1 MRLTPRAGVPAPTTR
16 RRQRGLGLLEVLL
29 FIAIVGGLAT
39 VGYLEWRERS
49 ALQSSR
55 QERASLSQA
64 DTAVI
69 TFATVMRRLP
79 CPDTDRDGLED
90 CGAGAQKGW
99 LPSASLKLAG
109 ADAGVGVAQL
119 RYLVQRGA
127 TAYDLAVL
135 GDDWRPLE
143 YDDGATTFAAM
154 RDTVGNGGS
163 YQANILTLPDLCQRV
178 GQGVAA
184 TFGAGMAHVT
194 SSPLRPV
201 AYALVHPGL
210 EDTDGDGSLFDGVNG
225 AAGNTVEDPDRSPLL
240 SSYDDV
246 VRERSLASLQSA
258 FHCQPLAQSIDTVAL
273 GLDVVNQV
281 DEMREDN
288 IDAAE
293 RAVIFA
299 ALGAAITA
307 VELTASV
314 VEAASDTGNAVA
326 EATLCGATLGLA
338 VNACAAF
345 PQHIA
350 SAVLAGVSTAANIAT
365 IALNVT
371 AAIMAGNAL
380 VLADNSRPPASV
392 SCPVPDVSA
401 ALAASLD
408 EWNKAKAEVT
418 RLEGEVAAKQI
429 ELANANI
436 AKTAAITALES
447 SVLTDGFIGGI
458 SSTLDGTVDQLIAG
472 SNTWNQEALD
482 YAAAQ
487 ATRTLYQTEYDSWSD
502 IVVRYNDMLTNRTM
516 LIPQVEAEIA
526 ALDILIAAETD
537 QTAKEALQLQRSN
550 KQGEL
555 ALLNDVT
562 TLTSERDNA
571 IVKRDQ
577 AYVNL
582 QAAIAAEANALAVL
596 NGARGSYQTAYA
608 NLANG
613 SWGPY
618 LIQRTPPL
626 GSLTACTP
634 QTFPSTCPGASIQ
647 TRPFVLAAMQD
658 LFGSGGDTGSTQPH
672 ADSKYMRPLTIQR
685 QLDGLNAQLTAAR
698 EMEVDTKKR
707 YDDLKAQADN
717 PPACNLTGTGVTPW
731 SPTTAADLLINVDVK
746 GGTR

>member
-1 MRLTPRAGVPAPTTR
+1 MRVTSRAGLPAPPPR
-16 RRQRGLGLLEVLL
+16 RRHRGLGLLEVLL

-99 LPSASLKLAG
+99 LPSVSLKLAG

-154 RDTVGNGGS
+154 RDTTASGGS

-178 GQGVAA
+178 GEGAVA
-184 TFGAGMAHVT
+184 TFGTGMAHVT
-194 SSPLRPV
+194 ASPLRPV

-246 VRERSLASLQSA
+246 VRERSFASLQSA

-314 VEAASDTGNAVA
+314 VEAASDSGNAVA

-380 VLADNSRPPASV
+380 VLADNSRPPESV

-418 RLEGEVAAKQI
+418 RLEGAVVQKQI
-429 ELANANI
+429 ELANAN
-436 AKTAAITALES
+436 ATKTDAINALYFWVRYGGS
-447 SVLTDGFIGGI
+447 SSD
-458 SSTLDGTVDQLIAG
+458 LDGSVTLLING

-482 YAAAQ
+482 YAEAQ
-487 ATRTLYQTEYDSWSD
+487 ATRTLFQTEYNSWSD
-502 IVVRYNDMLTNRTM
+502 IVVRYNNMLANRTT

-537 QTAKEALQLQRSN
+537 QTAKESLQLQRSN

-562 TLTSERDNA
+562 TLTSERDNG

-582 QAAIAAEANALAVL
+582 QAAITAEANALAVL
-596 NGARGSYQTAYA
+596 NGALASYQTAYA

-613 SWGPY
+613 SLGPY
-618 LIQRTPPL
+618 TIQTTPL
-626 GSLTACTP
+626 VFITACTP
-634 QTFPSTCPGASIQ
+634 QPLPAPACPGGSVQ
-647 TRPFVLAAMQD
+647 TSAAVALAMRD
-658 LFGSGGDTGSTQPH
+658 LYGSGADTGSTQPH

-685 QLDGLNAQLTAAR
+685 ELDGLNAQLTAAR

>member
-1 MRLTPRAGVPAPTTR
+1 MRVAPGAGVPTLKTR

-39 VGYLEWRERS
+39 VGYLEWRDRS

-90 CGAGAQKGW
+90 CGSGAQKGW
-99 LPSASLKLAG
+99 LPSVSLKLAG

-127 TAYDLAVL
+127 SAYDLTVL

-143 YDDGATTFAAM
+143 YDADANTFAAM
-154 RDTVGNGGS
+154 RETTASGGS

-178 GQGVAA
+178 GEGAAA
-184 TFGAGMAHVT
+184 TFGTGMAHVT

-210 EDTDGDGSLFDGVNG
+210 EDTDGDGSLFDGVN
-225 AAGNTVEDPDRSPLL
+225 ASAGNTVEDPDRSPLL
-240 SSYDDV
+240 SNYDDV
-246 VRERSLASLQSA
+246 VRERSFASLQSA
-258 FHCQPLAQSIDTVAL
+258 FHCQPLAQSINTVAL

-281 DEMREDN
+281 DEMREGN

-350 SAVLAGVSTAANIAT
+350 SAVLAGVSTVANIAT

-380 VLADNSRPPASV
+380 VLADNSRPPESV

-401 ALAASLD
+401 ALAASLT
-408 EWNKAKAEVT
+408 EWNKAKAEVI
-418 RLEGEVAAKQI
+418 RLEGEVAAKQT
-429 ELANANI
+429 ELTNANT
-436 AKTAAITALES
+436 AKTNAINTLYYWVRYGGS
-447 SVLTDGFIGGI
+447 SSD
-458 SSTLDGTVDQLIAG
+458 LDGTVNQLINGA
-472 SNTWNQEALD
+472 NTWNQEALD
-482 YAAAQ
+482 YATAQ

-502 IVVRYNDMLTNRTM
+502 IVVRYNDMLTNRTT

-537 QTAKEALQLQRSN
+537 PTAKEALQLQRSN
-550 KQGEL
+550 KLGEL

-582 QAAIAAEANALAVL
+582 QAAITAEATALAVL
-596 NGARGSYQTAYA
+596 NSARGSYQTAYG

-613 SWGPY
+613 SLGPY
-618 LIQRTPPL
+618 NFYYPPL
-626 GSLTACTP
+626 TFVACTTQP
-634 QTFPSTCPGASIQ
+634 LPAPACPASSYSTSPN
-647 TRPFVLAAMQD
+647 VLAAMQD

>member
-1 MRLTPRAGVPAPTTR
+1 MRVAPGAGVPTLKTR

-39 VGYLEWRERS
+39 VGYLEWRDRS

-64 DTAVI
+64 DAAVI

-90 CGAGAQKGW
+90 CGSGAQKGW
-99 LPSASLKLAG
+99 LPSVSLKLAG

-127 TAYDLAVL
+127 SAYDLTVL

-143 YDDGATTFAAM
+143 YDADANTFAAM
-154 RDTVGNGGS
+154 RETTASGGS

-178 GQGVAA
+178 GEGAAA
-184 TFGAGMAHVT
+184 TFGTGMAHVT

-210 EDTDGDGSLFDGVNG
+210 EDTDGDGSLFDGVN
-225 AAGNTVEDPDRSPLL
+225 ASAGNTVEDPDRSPLL
-240 SSYDDV
+240 SNYDDV
-246 VRERSLASLQSA
+246 VRERSFASLQSA
-258 FHCQPLAQSIDTVAL
+258 FHCQPLAQSINTVAL

-281 DEMREDN
+281 DEMREGN

-350 SAVLAGVSTAANIAT
+350 SAVLAGVSTVANIAT

-380 VLADNSRPPASV
+380 VLADNSRPPESV

-401 ALAASLD
+401 ALAASLE
-408 EWNKAKAEVT
+408 EWNKAKAEVI

-429 ELANANI
+429 ELTNANT
-436 AKTAAITALES
+436 AKTDAINTLYS
-447 SVLTDGFIGGI
+447 SVRYGG
-458 SSTLDGTVDQLIAG
+458 SSSDLDGTVNQLINGA
-472 SNTWNQEALD
+472 NTWNQEALD
-482 YAAAQ
+482 YATAQ

-502 IVVRYNDMLTNRTM
+502 IVVRYDDMLTNRTT

-526 ALDILIAAETD
+526 ALDILIAAATD
-537 QTAKEALQLQRSN
+537 PTAKEALQLQRSN
-550 KQGEL
+550 KLGEL

-582 QAAIAAEANALAVL
+582 QAAITAEATALAVL
-596 NGARGSYQTAYA
+596 NSARGSYQTAYA

-613 SWGPY
+613 SLGPY
-618 LIQRTPPL
+618 NFYYPPL
-626 GSLTACTP
+626 TFVACTTQP
-634 QTFPSTCPGASIQ
+634 LPAPACPASSYSTSPN
-647 TRPFVLAAMQD
+647 VLAAMQD
-658 LFGSGGDTGSTQPH
+658 LFGSGGDNGSTQPH

>member
-1 MRLTPRAGVPAPTTR
+1 MRVTPQARPPAPAPR
-16 RRQRGLGLLEVLL
+16 RRHRGLGLLEVLL

-55 QERASLSQA
+55 QERVSLSQA

-90 CGAGAQKGW
+90 CGGGAQKGW
-99 LPSASLKLAG
+99 LPSVSLKLAG

-178 GQGVAA
+178 GEGAAA

-194 SSPLRPV
+194 SAPLRPV

-246 VRERSLASLQSA
+246 VRERSFASLQSA

-273 GLDVVNQV
+273 GLDVVDQV
-281 DEMREDN
+281 DDMRKDN
-288 IDAAE
+288 IAAAE

-380 VLADNSRPPASV
+380 VLADNSQPPASV

-401 ALAASLD
+401 ALAGSLD
-408 EWNKAKAEVT
+408 AWNDAKAEVT
-418 RLEGEVAAKQI
+418 RLEGEVAQKQI
-429 ELANANI
+429 DLANAN
-436 AKTAAITALES
+436 ATKTDAINALYFWVRYGGAS
-447 SVLTDGFIGGI
+447 SD
-458 SSTLDGTVDQLIAG
+458 LDGTVTLLVNG
-472 SNTWNQEALD
+472 SNTWNQEDLD
-482 YAAAQ
+482 YDEAQ

-502 IVVRYNDMLTNRTM
+502 IVVRYNNMLTNRST

-562 TLTSERDNA
+562 TLTSERDNG

-582 QAAIAAEANALAVL
+582 QAAITAEANALAVL
-596 NGARGSYQTAYA
+596 NGALASYQTAYA

-613 SWGPY
+613 SLGPY
-618 LIQRTPPL
+618 NFYYPP
-626 GSLTACTP
+626 TTFIACTTKP
-634 QTFPSTCPGASIQ
+634 LPAPACPGGSYS
-647 TRPFVLAAMQD
+647 TSPFVLSAMQD
-658 LFGSGGDTGSTQPH
+658 LYGSGADTGSTQPH

-685 QLDGLNAQLTAAR
+685 ELDGLNAQLTAAR

>member
-1 MRLTPRAGVPAPTTR
+1 MRVAPGAGVPTLKTR

-39 VGYLEWRERS
+39 VGYLEWRDRS

-64 DTAVI
+64 DAAVI

-90 CGAGAQKGW
+90 CGSGAQKGW
-99 LPSASLKLAG
+99 LPSVSLKLAG

-127 TAYDLAVL
+127 SAYDLTVL

-143 YDDGATTFAAM
+143 YDADANTFAAM
-154 RDTVGNGGS
+154 RETTASGGS

-178 GQGVAA
+178 GEGAAA
-184 TFGAGMAHVT
+184 TFGTGMAHVT

-210 EDTDGDGSLFDGVNG
+210 EDTDGDGSLFDGVN
-225 AAGNTVEDPDRSPLL
+225 ASAGNTVEDPDRSPLL
-240 SSYDDV
+240 SNYDDV
-246 VRERSLASLQSA
+246 VRERSFASLQSA
-258 FHCQPLAQSIDTVAL
+258 FHCQPLAQSINTVAL

-281 DEMREDN
+281 DEMREGN

-350 SAVLAGVSTAANIAT
+350 SAVLAGVSTVANIAT

-380 VLADNSRPPASV
+380 VLADNSRPPESV

-401 ALAASLD
+401 ALAASLT
-408 EWNKAKAEVT
+408 EWNKAKAEVI
-418 RLEGEVAAKQI
+418 RLEGEVAAKQT
-429 ELANANI
+429 ELTNANT
-436 AKTAAITALES
+436 AKTNAINTLYYWVRYGGS
-447 SVLTDGFIGGI
+447 SSD
-458 SSTLDGTVDQLIAG
+458 LDGTVNQLINGA
-472 SNTWNQEALD
+472 NTWNQEALD
-482 YAAAQ
+482 YATAQ

-502 IVVRYNDMLTNRTM
+502 IVVRYNDMLTNRTT

-537 QTAKEALQLQRSN
+537 PTAKEALQLQRSN
-550 KQGEL
+550 KLGEL

-582 QAAIAAEANALAVL
+582 QAAITAEATALAVL
-596 NGARGSYQTAYA
+596 NSARGSYQTAYA

-613 SWGPY
+613 SLGPY
-618 LIQRTPPL
+618 NFYYPPL
-626 GSLTACTP
+626 TFVACTTQP
-634 QTFPSTCPGASIQ
+634 LPAPACPASSYSTSPN
-647 TRPFVLAAMQD
+647 VLAAMQD
-658 LFGSGGDTGSTQPH
+658 LFGSGGDNGSTQPH

>member
-1 MRLTPRAGVPAPTTR
+1 MRVTPQARSPAPAPR
-16 RRQRGLGLLEVLL
+16 RRHRGLGLLEVLL

-55 QERASLSQA
+55 QERVSLSQA

-90 CGAGAQKGW
+90 CGGGAQKGW
-99 LPSASLKLAG
+99 LPSVSLKLAG

-178 GQGVAA
+178 GEGAAA

-194 SSPLRPV
+194 SAPLRPV

-246 VRERSLASLQSA
+246 VRERSFASLQSA

-281 DEMREDN
+281 DDMRKDN
-288 IDAAE
+288 IAAAE

-380 VLADNSRPPASV
+380 VLADNSQPPASV

-401 ALAASLD
+401 ALAGSLD
-408 EWNKAKAEVT
+408 AWNDAKAEVT
-418 RLEGEVAAKQI
+418 RLEGEVAQKQI
-429 ELANANI
+429 DLANAN
-436 AKTAAITALES
+436 ATKTDAINALYFWVRYGGS
-447 SVLTDGFIGGI
+447 SSD
-458 SSTLDGTVDQLIAG
+458 LDGTVTLLVNG
-472 SNTWNQEALD
+472 SNTWNQEDLD
-482 YAAAQ
+482 YDEAQ

-502 IVVRYNDMLTNRTM
+502 IVIRYNNMLTNRTT

-562 TLTSERDNA
+562 TLTSERDNG

-582 QAAIAAEANALAVL
+582 QAAIAAEASALAVL
-596 NGARGSYQTAYA
+596 NGALASYQTAYA

-613 SWGPY
+613 SLGPY
-618 LIQRTPPL
+618 NFYYPPL
-626 GSLTACTP
+626 TFIACTTKP
-634 QTFPSTCPGASIQ
+634 LPAPACASGSYSTS
-647 TRPFVLAAMQD
+647 PFVLSAMQD
-658 LFGSGGDTGSTQPH
+658 LYGSGGDTGSTQPH

-685 QLDGLNAQLTAAR
+685 ELDGLNAQLTAAR

>member
-1 MRLTPRAGVPAPTTR
+1 MRVAPRAGVPTLKTR

-39 VGYLEWRERS
+39 VGYLEWRDRS

-64 DTAVI
+64 DAAVI

-90 CGAGAQKGW
+90 CGSGAQKGW
-99 LPSASLKLAG
+99 LPSVSLKLAG

-127 TAYDLAVL
+127 SAYDLTVL

-143 YDDGATTFAAM
+143 YDADANTFAAM
-154 RDTVGNGGS
+154 RETTASGGS

-178 GQGVAA
+178 GEGAAA
-184 TFGAGMAHVT
+184 TFGTGMAHVT

-210 EDTDGDGSLFDGVNG
+210 EDTDGDGSLFDGVN
-225 AAGNTVEDPDRSPLL
+225 ASAGNTVEDPDRSPLL
-240 SSYDDV
+240 SNYDDV
-246 VRERSLASLQSA
+246 VRERSFASLQSA
-258 FHCQPLAQSIDTVAL
+258 FHCQPLAQSINTVAL

-281 DEMREDN
+281 DEMREGN

-350 SAVLAGVSTAANIAT
+350 SAVLAGVSTVANIAT

-380 VLADNSRPPASV
+380 VLADNSRPPESV

-401 ALAASLD
+401 ALAASLT
-408 EWNKAKAEVT
+408 EWNKAKAEVI
-418 RLEGEVAAKQI
+418 RLEGEVAAKQT
-429 ELANANI
+429 ELTNANT
-436 AKTAAITALES
+436 AKTNAINTLYYWVRYGGS
-447 SVLTDGFIGGI
+447 SSD
-458 SSTLDGTVDQLIAG
+458 LDGTVNQLINGA
-472 SNTWNQEALD
+472 NTWNQEALD
-482 YAAAQ
+482 YATAQ

-502 IVVRYNDMLTNRTM
+502 IVVRYNDMLTNRTT

-537 QTAKEALQLQRSN
+537 PTAKEALQLQRSN
-550 KQGEL
+550 KLGEL

-582 QAAIAAEANALAVL
+582 QAAITAEATALAVL
-596 NGARGSYQTAYA
+596 NSARGSYQTAYA

-613 SWGPY
+613 SLGPY
-618 LIQRTPPL
+618 NFYYPPL
-626 GSLTACTP
+626 TFVACTTQP
-634 QTFPSTCPGASIQ
+634 LPAPACPASSYSTSPN
-647 TRPFVLAAMQD
+647 VLAAMQD
-658 LFGSGGDTGSTQPH
+658 LFGSGGDNGSTQPH

>member
-1 MRLTPRAGVPAPTTR
+1 MRVAPGAGVPTLKTR

-39 VGYLEWRERS
+39 VGYLEWRDRS

-64 DTAVI
+64 DAAVI

-90 CGAGAQKGW
+90 CGSGAQKGW
-99 LPSASLKLAG
+99 LPSVSLKLAG

-127 TAYDLAVL
+127 SAYDLTVL

-143 YDDGATTFAAM
+143 YDADANTFAAM
-154 RDTVGNGGS
+154 RETTASGGS

-178 GQGVAA
+178 GEGAAA
-184 TFGAGMAHVT
+184 TFGTGMAHVT

-210 EDTDGDGSLFDGVNG
+210 EDTDGDGSLFDGVN
-225 AAGNTVEDPDRSPLL
+225 ASAGNTVEDPDRSPLL
-240 SSYDDV
+240 SNYDDV
-246 VRERSLASLQSA
+246 VRERSFASLQSA
-258 FHCQPLAQSIDTVAL
+258 FHCQPLAQSINTVAL

-281 DEMREDN
+281 DEMREGN

-350 SAVLAGVSTAANIAT
+350 SAVLAGVSTVANIAT

-380 VLADNSRPPASV
+380 VLADNSRPPESV

-401 ALAASLD
+401 ALAASLE
-408 EWNKAKAEVT
+408 EWNKAKAEVI
-418 RLEGEVAAKQI
+418 RLEGEVAAKQT
-429 ELANANI
+429 ELTNANT
-436 AKTAAITALES
+436 AKTNAINTLYYWVRYGGS
-447 SVLTDGFIGGI
+447 SSD
-458 SSTLDGTVDQLIAG
+458 LDGTVNQLINGA
-472 SNTWNQEALD
+472 NTWNQEALD
-482 YAAAQ
+482 YATAQ

-502 IVVRYNDMLTNRTM
+502 IVVRYNDMLTNRTT

-526 ALDILIAAETD
+526 ALDILIAAATD
-537 QTAKEALQLQRSN
+537 PTAKEALQLQRSN
-550 KQGEL
+550 KLGEL

-582 QAAIAAEANALAVL
+582 QAAITAEATALAVL
-596 NGARGSYQTAYA
+596 NSALGSYQTAYA

-613 SWGPY
+613 SLGPY
-618 LIQRTPPL
+618 NFYYPPL
-626 GSLTACTP
+626 TFVACTTQP
-634 QTFPSTCPGASIQ
+634 LPAPACPASSYSTSPN
-647 TRPFVLAAMQD
+647 VLAAMQD
-658 LFGSGGDTGSTQPH
+658 LFGSGGDNGSTQPH

>member
-1 MRLTPRAGVPAPTTR
+1 MRVAPGAGVPTLKAR

-29 FIAIVGGLAT
+29 FIAIVGGLAL

-69 TFATVMRRLP
+69 TFATVMQRLP

-90 CGAGAQKGW
+90 CAAGAQKGW
-99 LPSASLKLAG
+99 LPSVSLKLAG

-127 TAYDLAVL
+127 TAYDLAL
-135 GDDWRPLE
+135 RGDNWRPLE
-143 YDDGATTFAAM
+143 YDGDATTFAAM
-154 RDTVGNGGS
+154 RETTASGGS
-163 YQANILTLPDLCQRV
+163 YQADIITLPDLCQRV
-178 GQGVAA
+178 GQGAVA
-184 TFGAGMAHVT
+184 TFGTGMAHVT
-194 SSPLRPV
+194 SAPLRPV

-210 EDTDGDGSLFDGVNG
+210 EDTDGDGSLFDGVN
-225 AAGNTVEDPDRSPLL
+225 ASAGHTVEDPDRSPLL

-246 VRERSLASLQSA
+246 VRERSFASLQSA

-273 GLDVVNQV
+273 GLDVVDQV
-281 DEMREDN
+281 DEMREDS

-350 SAVLAGVSTAANIAT
+350 SAVLAGVSTVANIAT

-380 VLADNSRPPASV
+380 VLADNSRPPESV

-401 ALAASLD
+401 ALAASLE
-408 EWNKAKAEVT
+408 EWNKAKAEVI
-418 RLEGEVAAKQI
+418 RLEGEVAAKQT
-429 ELANANI
+429 ELTNANT
-436 AKTAAITALES
+436 AKTNAINTLYYSVRYGGS
-447 SVLTDGFIGGI
+447 SSD
-458 SSTLDGTVDQLIAG
+458 LDGTVNQLINGA
-472 SNTWNQEALD
+472 NTWNQEALD
-482 YAAAQ
+482 YATAQ

-502 IVVRYNDMLTNRTM
+502 IVVRYNDMLTNRTT

-537 QTAKEALQLQRSN
+537 PTAKEALQLQRSN
-550 KQGEL
+550 KLGEL

-582 QAAIAAEANALAVL
+582 QAAITAEATALAVL
-596 NGARGSYQTAYA
+596 NSARGSYQTAYA

-613 SWGPY
+613 SLGPY
-618 LIQRTPPL
+618 NFYYPPL
-626 GSLTACTP
+626 TFVACTTQP
-634 QTFPSTCPGASIQ
+634 LPAPACPASSYSTSPN
-647 TRPFVLAAMQD
+647 VLAAMQD
-658 LFGSGGDTGSTQPH
+658 LFGSGGDNGSTQPH

-707 YDDLKAQADN
+707 YDDLKAQADS

>member
-1 MRLTPRAGVPAPTTR
+1 M
-16 RRQRGLGLLEVLL
+16 
-29 FIAIVGGLAT
+29 
-39 VGYLEWRERS
+39 
-49 ALQSSR
+49 
-55 QERASLSQA
+55 
-64 DTAVI
+64 
-69 TFATVMRRLP
+69 
-79 CPDTDRDGLED
+79 
-90 CGAGAQKGW
+90 
-99 LPSASLKLAG
+99 
-109 ADAGVGVAQL
+109 
-119 RYLVQRGA
+119 
-127 TAYDLAVL
+127 
-135 GDDWRPLE
+135 
-143 YDDGATTFAAM
+143 
-154 RDTVGNGGS
+154 
-163 YQANILTLPDLCQRV
+163 
-178 GQGVAA
+178 
-184 TFGAGMAHVT
+184 
-194 SSPLRPV
+194 
-201 AYALVHPGL
+201 HPGL
-210 EDTDGDGSLFDGVNG
+210 EDTDGDGSLFDGVN
-225 AAGNTVEDPDRSPLL
+225 ASAGNTVEDPDRSPLL
-240 SSYDDV
+240 SNYDDV
-246 VRERSLASLQSA
+246 VRERSFASLQSA
-258 FHCQPLAQSIDTVAL
+258 FHCQPLAQSINTVAL

-281 DEMREDN
+281 DEMREGN

-350 SAVLAGVSTAANIAT
+350 SAVLAGVSTVANIAT

-380 VLADNSRPPASV
+380 VLADNSRPPESV

-401 ALAASLD
+401 ALAASLT
-408 EWNKAKAEVT
+408 EWNKAKAEVI
-418 RLEGEVAAKQI
+418 RLEGEVAAKQT
-429 ELANANI
+429 ELTNANT
-436 AKTAAITALES
+436 AKTNAINTLYYWVRYGGS
-447 SVLTDGFIGGI
+447 SSD
-458 SSTLDGTVDQLIAG
+458 LDGTVNQLINGA
-472 SNTWNQEALD
+472 NTWNQEALD
-482 YAAAQ
+482 YATAQ

-502 IVVRYNDMLTNRTM
+502 IVVRYNDMLTNRTT

-537 QTAKEALQLQRSN
+537 PTAKEALQLQRSN
-550 KQGEL
+550 KLGEL

-582 QAAIAAEANALAVL
+582 QAAITAEATALAVL
-596 NGARGSYQTAYA
+596 NSARGSYQTAYA

-613 SWGPY
+613 SLGPY
-618 LIQRTPPL
+618 NFYYPPL
-626 GSLTACTP
+626 TFVACTTQP
-634 QTFPSTCPGASIQ
+634 LPAPACPASSYSTSPN
-647 TRPFVLAAMQD
+647 VLAAMQD
-658 LFGSGGDTGSTQPH
+658 LFGSGGDNGSTQPH

>member
-1 MRLTPRAGVPAPTTR
+1 MRVAPGAGVPTLKAR

-29 FIAIVGGLAT
+29 FIAIVGGLAL

-69 TFATVMRRLP
+69 TFATVMQRLP

-90 CGAGAQKGW
+90 CAAGAQKGW
-99 LPSASLKLAG
+99 LPSVSLKLAG

-127 TAYDLAVL
+127 TAYDLAL
-135 GDDWRPLE
+135 RGDDWRPLE
-143 YDDGATTFAAM
+143 YDGDATTFAAM
-154 RDTVGNGGS
+154 RETTASGGS
-163 YQANILTLPDLCQRV
+163 YQADIITLPDLCQRV
-178 GQGVAA
+178 GQGAVA
-184 TFGAGMAHVT
+184 TFGTGMAHVT
-194 SSPLRPV
+194 SAPLRPV

-210 EDTDGDGSLFDGVNG
+210 EDTDGDGSLFDGVN
-225 AAGNTVEDPDRSPLL
+225 ASAGHTVEDPDRSPLL

-246 VRERSLASLQSA
+246 VRERSFASLQSA

-273 GLDVVNQV
+273 GLDVVDQV
-281 DEMREDN
+281 DEMREDS

-350 SAVLAGVSTAANIAT
+350 SAVLAGASTVANTAT

-380 VLADNSRPPASV
+380 VLADNSRPPESV

-401 ALAASLD
+401 ALAASLT

-418 RLEGEVAAKQI
+418 RVQGEIAQKQI
-429 ELANANI
+429 ELASANT
-436 AKTAAITALES
+436 AKTNAINTLYYWVRYGGS
-447 SVLTDGFIGGI
+447 SSD
-458 SSTLDGTVDQLIAG
+458 LDGTVNLLVNR
-472 SNTWNQEALD
+472 SNTWNQEAVD

-487 ATRTLYQTEYDSWSD
+487 ASRVNYQNEYNSWSD
-502 IVVRYNDMLTNRTM
+502 IVVRYNNMLANRTT
-516 LIPQVEAEIA
+516 LIPQVQAEIA
-526 ALDILIAAETD
+526 ALDIQIAAETNP
-537 QTAKEALQLQRSN
+537 TAKEALQLQRSN

-571 IVKRDQ
+571 IVKRNQ
-577 AYVNL
+577 AWANL
-582 QAAIAAEANALAVL
+582 QAAITAEASALAVL
-596 NGARGSYQTAYA
+596 NGARGNYQSAYSA
-608 NLANG
+608 LFNG
-613 SWGPY
+613 SLGPY
-618 LIQRTPPL
+618 NFYYPP
-626 GSLTACTP
+626 TTYIACTP
-634 QTFPSTCPGASIQ
+634 QPLPVPACPAGSYESSPYVQ
-647 TRPFVLAAMQD
+647 SAMRD
-658 LFGSGGDTGSTQPH
+658 LYGSGGNTGSTQPH
-672 ADSKYMRPLTIQR
+672 ADSRYMRPLTIQR
-685 QLDGLNAQLTAAR
+685 QLDGLNTQLSAAQQ
-698 EMEVDTKKR
+698 MEVDTKKR